1 MDRQPEGSSPD
12 TTPCPRCGMPA
23 KMSAESGHVE
33 CDTCGGVLVESAVSE
48 PLLATTSEPQETDD
62 EPMPEDAVCCQ
73 WCGAVNPPELERC
86 RRCNAM
92 FPKPEMDLA
101 MLKAA
106 EDRLRVLE
114 DEINLRERQR
124 KSGLFGK
131 LFG

>member
-1 MDRQPEGSSPD
+1 MDQQPEYSIPEVM
-12 TTPCPRCGMPA
+12 PCPRCGAPA
-23 KMSAESGHVE
+23 RIDAEAGFVSCDACGVMSLTSVP
-33 CDTCGGVLVESAVSE
+33 DMDE
-48 PLLATTSEPQETDD
+48 PREADD
-62 EPMPEDAVCCQ
+62 EPLPEGAVRCQ
-73 WCGAVNPPELERC
+73 WCGAVNPPQVERC
-86 RRCNAM
+86 QRCNAM

-114 DEINLRERQR
+114 DEITLREQQR

>member
-1 MDRQPEGSSPD
+1 MDQHPEGSSPEA
-12 TTPCPRCGMPA
+12 TPCPRCGMPA
-23 KMSAESGHVE
+23 TRRAESGYVV
-33 CDTCGGVLVESAVSE
+33 CDTCGVVQAESSTMPPVADMD
-48 PLLATTSEPQETDD
+48 EPQEAVD
-62 EPMPEDAVCCQ
+62 EPMMEGAVRCQ
-73 WCGAVNPPELERC
+73 WCGAVNPAELEQC
-86 RRCNAM
+86 CRCNAV

-114 DEINLRERQR
+114 DEISLREQQR